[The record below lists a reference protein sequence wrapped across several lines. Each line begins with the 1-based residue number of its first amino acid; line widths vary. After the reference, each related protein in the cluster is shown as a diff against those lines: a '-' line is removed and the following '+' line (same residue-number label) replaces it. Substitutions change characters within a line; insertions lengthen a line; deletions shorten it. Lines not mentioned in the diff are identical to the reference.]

1 MSDSSSTKPSKA
13 RVFWA
18 RTSSTLVLWGVFI
31 GALVTGSQPMFFILI
46 AGLSFLGL
54 WEFLAMLQQEGKV
67 ANAIRS
73 WTLLCAAAY
82 LTLFFFFPDWQTL
95 LDMAAFFVLAGGVL
109 TMTLVEPVDG
119 RKTLEKIV
127 APVFGFFYVVFL
139 FNFLTRILQFDNVDN
154 THLYIFLGLIVTKFT
169 DMGAY
174 ITGTLIGKTKMIPHI
189 SPGKTWE
196 GIIGAVF
203 IAQAGGFVV
212 WWILGEKL
220 DWLLW
225 QDVLILGFVL
235 PVAAVIGDLAES
247 VFKRSVSV
255 KDSGKM
261 LPGIGGALDL
271 IDSIL
276 FTAPLMYFYLLLKH
290 G

>member
-1 MSDSSSTKPSKA
+1 MSDPSPNKPTKA
-13 RVFWA
+13 QVFWA
-18 RTSSTLVLWGVFI
+18 RTSSTLVLWGIFI
-31 GALVTGSQPMFFILI
+31 GALVTGSRSLFFVLI
-46 AGLSFLGL
+46 AGLGMLGL
-54 WEFLAMLQQEGKV
+54 WEFLAMLQHRGKIAGV
-67 ANAIRS
+67 IRG
-73 WTLLCAAAY
+73 WTLLCGAAY
-82 LTLFFFFPDWQTL
+82 LTLFFFLPDWQMMIDTGV
-95 LDMAAFFVLAGGVL
+95 FFVLAGGVL
-109 TMTLVEPVDG
+109 TVVLFEPVDG
-119 RKTLEKIV
+119 RTTLEKIV

-139 FNFLTRILQFDNVDN
+139 FGFLTRILQFPHVEN
-154 THLYIFLGLIVTKFT
+154 THIYIFLGLIVTKFT

-174 ITGTLIGKTKMIPHI
+174 ITGSLIGKHKMIPHI

-196 GIIGAVF
+196 GIFGAVF
-203 IAQAGGFVV
+203 FAQLGGFAV
-212 WWILGEKL
+212 WWIFRQKL

-247 VFKRSVSV
+247 VFKRSVNV

-261 LPGIGGALDL
+261 LTGIGGALDL

-276 FTAPLMYFYLLLKH
+276 FTAPLMYFYLVLKH